1 MTWFFYSVIAQN
13 YMCKVSESTV
23 EFKGILGKKNEKK
36 KNKNKKTNI
45 PDSGNVVKG
54 PHHHFC
60 FCG

>member
-1 MTWFFYSVIAQN
+1 
-13 YMCKVSESTV
+13 MCKVSESTV